1 MTINMEQML
10 SVCRDEMVRGAASLK
25 VPMTF
30 AWVHGA
36 GIWALGLGFEPG
48 GWDFSLKAG
57 ILDLKLELG
66 LNAGI
71 WSSRLR
77 FRPQS

>member
-36 GIWALGLGFEPG
+36 GIWALELGFEPG
-48 GWDFSLKAG
+48 AG
-57 ILDLKLELG
+57 ILALKLG
-66 LNAGI
+66 FWI
-71 WSSRLR
+71 
-77 FRPQS
+77 

>member
-30 AWVHGA
+30 AWVNGA
-36 GIWALGLGFEPG
+36 GIWALRLGFEPG

-77 FRPQS
+77 FGFYS